1 MSAGLDCR
9 TVRRVLCR
17 GRTVIFLVTL
27 AVLALPGVADA
38 WKRTRTLMP
47 GVTYTKEVRWVYG
60 GPLVTH
66 VIKAPRHGGLHKLRP
81 VLSDGTVL
89 GRRTVSSMQRR
100 MSKSATVAGVNGDFF
115 NLDVG
120 HPSGMFMRDGVLSTR
135 PESSRSSL
143 GIAFDGT
150 LRIRRIRFDA
160 SWAVP
165 SFPERR
171 LHELNRPLK
180 EAGVA
185 LFTRDWG
192 GATPRFRRARDVVLA
207 GLPPTVANGSFTARV
222 VGVRRGGGTVVP
234 RGGAVLQ
241 ARGEWRRVLVREARV
256 GPNVTLHLGL
266 SPRWPD
272 VADAIGGGPVLV
284 RRGRPIFHAGEGF
297 TRSHLA
303 FRHPRTAVGQLAG
316 GRTILV
322 AVDGRARASMGV
334 RIWELA
340 LEMLR
345 LGAVRAISLDGGG
358 STTIA
363 FNGQVLNHP
372 SDGSERPVAEGLMVF
387 YYGIYAPKPRFA
399 VFSPNGDGVADV
411 ETLRAKVVRPSRV
424 DLRLVRPDGRIGWRY
439 RGLVGRGTIT
449 RRLDRAS
456 MREGKWRWVVHA
468 RDEQRGSESRMRRSF
483 VVNKTLGFLRLSKT
497 RMRVVRRRG
506 GRLDV
511 SVALTRRSR
520 VAITVRNSAGGRV
533 RRLARELAPG
543 TVRWTWDG
551 RRGSGSV
558 VRGGTYTV
566 HVRARNRLGT
576 VALVRPVRVVRR

>member
-1 MSAGLDCR
+1 MSGGPEWR
-9 TVRRVLCR
+9 TVRRVVRR
-17 GRTVIFLVTL
+17 GLTVIVLVVL
-27 AVLALPGVADA
+27 AALALPGVVPA
-38 WKRTRTLMP
+38 WKRTQTLMP

-100 MSKSATVAGVNGDFF
+100 TSKSATVAGVNGDFF

-120 HPSGMFMRDGVLSTR
+120 HPSGMFMRDGVLASR

-150 LRIRRIRFDA
+150 LRVRRIRFDA

-165 SFPERR
+165 GFPENR
-171 LHELNRPLK
+171 LHELNRPLE

-185 LFTRDWG
+185 LFTPKWG

-234 RGGAVLQ
+234 RNGAVLQ
-241 ARGEWRRVLVREARV
+241 ARGEWRGGLLREARV
-256 GPNVTLHLGL
+256 GRDVTLRLGL
-266 SPRWPD
+266 RPRWSD
-272 VADAIGGGPVLV
+272 VADAIGGGPALV
-284 RRGRPIFHAGEGF
+284 RRGRPIFQAGEGF

-340 LEMLR
+340 LEMVR

-363 FNGQVLNHP
+363 FDGRVLNDP
-372 SDGSERPVAEGLMVF
+372 SDGAERPVAEGLMIF
-387 YYGIYAPKPRFA
+387 YYGIYAPKPRFP

-411 ETLRAKVVRPSRV
+411 ETLRAKLVRPSWV
-424 DLRLVRPDGRIGWRY
+424 DLRLVRPDGRISWRY
-439 RGLVGRGTIT
+439 RGRVGRGTIT
-449 RRLDRAS
+449 RTLDRAS
-456 MREGKWRWVVHA
+456 MREGRWRGA
-468 RDEQRGSESRMRRSF
+468 RSGRAARLREPHEAELRRQQDARLPPALEDADASRAPKGRAVGR
-483 VVNKTLGFLRLSKT
+483 VLRAHQT
-497 RMRVVRRRG
+497 VEG
-506 GRLDV
+506 GRLGAKLGGQACPE
-511 SVALTRRSR
+511 AL
-520 VAITVRNSAGGRV
+520 
-533 RRLARELAPG
+533 P
-543 TVRWTWDG
+543 
-551 RRGSGSV
+551 
-558 VRGGTYTV
+558 
-566 HVRARNRLGT
+566 RARARH
-576 VALVRPVRVVRR
+576 RPLDVGRP

>member
-1 MSAGLDCR
+1 VVGRGLA
-9 TVRRVLCR
+9 VIVL
-17 GRTVIFLVTL
+17 VAL

-60 GPLVTH
+60 GPLVSH
-66 VIKAPRHGGLHKLRP
+66 VIRAPRHGRLHKLRP

-100 MSKSATVAGVNGDFF
+100 TSKRATVAGVNGDFF

-120 HPSGMFMRDGVLSTR
+120 HPSGIFMRDGVLATR

-143 GIAFDGT
+143 GIAFDGR
-150 LRIRRIRFDA
+150 LRVRRIRFDA
-160 SWAVP
+160 SWTVP
-165 SFPERR
+165 GFPENR

-180 EAGVA
+180 KAGVA
-185 LFTRDWG
+185 LFTPHWG

-207 GLPPTVANGSFTARV
+207 GLPPTVANGSFNARV

-234 RGGAVLQ
+234 RSGAVLQ

-256 GPNVTLHLGL
+256 GRDVTLHPGL
-266 SPRWPD
+266 RPRWPD
-272 VADAIGGGPVLV
+272 VADAIGGGPALV

-303 FRHPRTAVGQLAG
+303 FRHPRTAVGQLRG

-322 AVDGRARASMGV
+322 AVDGRSGASMGV
-334 RIWELA
+334 PVWQLA
-340 LEMLR
+340 LEMVR

-363 FNGQVLNHP
+363 FNGHVLNDP
-372 SDGSERPVAEGLMVF
+372 SDGAERPVAEGLMIF
-387 YYGIYAPKPRFA
+387 YYGVYVPTPRVH
-399 VFSPNGDGVADV
+399 VFSPNGDGVSDV
-411 ETLRAKVVRPSRV
+411 QTLRAKLVRPSRV

-456 MREGKWRWVVHA
+456 MREGRWRWVVHA
-468 RDEQRGSESRMRRSF
+468 REELRGYESRMRRSF
-483 VVNKTLGFLRLSKT
+483 LVNKTLGFLRLSKT
-497 RMRVVRRRG
+497 RMRVVRGRG

-511 SVALTRRSR
+511 SVVLTRRSR
-520 VAITVRNSAGGRV
+520 VAITVRNSAGRRV
-533 RRLARELAPG
+533 RKLARELAPG
-543 TVRWTWDG
+543 TVGWTWDG

-558 VRGGTYTV
+558 VTGGRYTV
-566 HVRARNRLGT
+566 RVRARNKLGT
-576 VALVRPVRVVRR
+576 VALARSVRVVRR